1 MGDTIPKISYILF
14 MSKSIIRLDV
24 LALIHFSTRM
34 DMISFCSFHFR
45 CPGNCPRGKLTP
57 VKVRVRVMVR
67 VGWQFSS
74 RAIVLEPCFTL

>member
-34 DMISFCSFHFR
+34 DMISFCSFHFVYYFVYV
-45 CPGNCPRGKLTP
+45 CTVTN
-57 VKVRVRVMVR
+57 
-67 VGWQFSS
+67 VGIFLFPAHDFLLLLLQ
-74 RAIVLEPCFTL
+74 PK